1 MINLPNKKK
10 LEDLHFENTRLEIK
24 ISNLEKELKK
34 LKKENQKQED
44 LLYEWQKSYKES
56 LIEINK
62 LKKELQEYN
71 PKLKPR
77 TKKISN
83 IDIEKIKDLHSL
95 QKYTY
100 REISKIT
107 KWSVCTVSKV
117 INGFYD

>member
-44 LLYEWQKSYKES
+44 LLSEWQKSYKES

-83 IDIEKIKDLHSL
+83 IDIEKIKDLHML
-95 QKYTY
+95 KKYTY

>member
-34 LKKENQKQED
+34 LKKENQKQEN
-44 LLYEWQKSYKES
+44 LLSEWQKSYKES

-62 LKKELQEYN
+62 LKNELQEYN

-83 IDIEKIKDLHSL
+83 IDIEKIKELHRL
-95 QKYTY
+95 KKYTY